1 MMMTE
6 DQKKK
11 LEGLNKKQ
19 TVEIEASKLDELLKR
34 LEKLESASV
43 TTSQIDK
50 ITVVGNGQT
59 IGVNTPYSLQV
70 SHYEDPREKLY
81 DLKELQRYAFK
92 QNYELDFVVETT
104 TYETKY
110 GTNFSVPKFKLKLKK
125 LILDDR
131 TGEPIKIEKNGKTF
145 NQGYL
150 MKVGIFF
157 IDPTDAISTAVSLGI
172 DEKDANSTAF
182 LDAMRFELY
191 KRWLLECMNPP
202 KPEPNQAKNQVV
214 IGGSVYEVEEWSTEV

>member
-1 MMMTE
+1 MMMNE

-19 TVEIEASKLDELLKR
+19 TVEIEAKKLDELLKR

-50 ITVVGNGQT
+50 VTVASNGQA
-59 IGVNTPYSLQV
+59 IGVNTPYALQA

-125 LILDDR
+125 LILDDQ

-150 MKVGIFF
+150 MKVGVFF

-172 DEKDANSTAF
+172 DEKDANSTTF

-214 IGGSVYEVEEWSTEV
+214 IGGSVYEVEEWSTEA